1 MGSQV
6 RRVEAQ
12 ERYYAHESPAEW
24 AEVGVWVQCYL
35 DVIKWEGWNM
45 FSIFFKQEFQEIN
58 AELL

>member
-24 AEVGVWVQCYL
+24 AEVGVWIQCYL
-35 DVIKWEGWNM
+35 DVIK
-45 FSIFFKQEFQEIN
+45 
-58 AELL
+58 